1 MIDCYFKGGIFLLK
15 FENISKRYNRQDIIS
30 DMSFEVEKGKL
41 VVLIGPSGCGKT
53 TLLKMVNRLTKPTS
67 GKIYLNGE
75 DIFTKDEIE
84 LRRNIGYVIQQT
96 GLFPHMTI
104 RENLEIIPRLQ
115 KKAPADITAKSLE
128 LMDMVGL
135 DQEQYLDRYPTQLSG
150 GQQQRIGVA
159 RAFACDPELILM
171 DEPFSA
177 LDPITR
183 SQLQDELVD
192 LQAKVR
198 KTIVFVTHDMD
209 EAVKIADKIC
219 FINNGRIIQYDTPEE
234 LMKNPANELAAEFIG
249 KHRIWSSPEF
259 IRAKDIMIPDP
270 ICAPAN
276 MTALRCVERM
286 RNYKIDRLFITDK
299 QKHLVGII
307 TAKGIQS
314 QTEKNMPVATIMEE
328 NFETISPE
336 DNIIDIL
343 QTTNENHLSAIP
355 VVSEDN
361 VLQGLITTSSL
372 VTTLSQQY
380 LDTSEEI

>member
-1 MIDCYFKGGIFLLK
+1 LLK

-135 DQEQYLDRYPTQLSG
+135 DPEQYLDRYPTQLSG

-343 QTTNENHLSAIP
+343 QTTNETHLSAIP
-355 VVSEDN
+355 VVSEGN

>member
-1 MIDCYFKGGIFLLK
+1 LLK

-135 DQEQYLDRYPTQLSG
+135 DPEQYLDRYPTQLSG

>member
-1 MIDCYFKGGIFLLK
+1 MLK

-135 DQEQYLDRYPTQLSG
+135 DPEQYLDRYPTQLSG

>member
-1 MIDCYFKGGIFLLK
+1 MLK

-135 DQEQYLDRYPTQLSG
+135 DPEQYLDRYPTQLSG

-355 VVSEDN
+355 VVSEGN

>member
-1 MIDCYFKGGIFLLK
+1 LLK

-135 DQEQYLDRYPTQLSG
+135 DPEQYLDRYPTQLSG

-336 DNIIDIL
+336 DSIIDIL
-343 QTTNENHLSAIP
+343 QTTNETHLSAIP
-355 VVSEDN
+355 VVSEGN

>member
-1 MIDCYFKGGIFLLK
+1 MLK
-15 FENISKRYNRQDIIS
+15 FQNISKRYNRQDIIS

-53 TLLKMVNRLTKPTS
+53 TLLKMINRLTKPTS
-67 GKIYLNGE
+67 GEIYINGE

-96 GLFPHMTI
+96 GLFPHMTV

-115 KKAPADITAKSLE
+115 KNTPEDIACKSVE
-128 LMDMVGL
+128 LMNMVGL
-135 DQEQYLDRYPTQLSG
+135 DPEQYLDRYPTQLSG
-150 GQQQRIGVA
+150 GQQQRVGVA
-159 RAFACDPELILM
+159 RAFACDPDLILM

-183 SQLQDELVD
+183 SQLQEELVD
-192 LQAKVR
+192 LQAKVC

-219 FINNGRIIQYDTPEE
+219 FIHKGQIVQYDTPEE
-234 LMKNPANELAAEFIG
+234 IMKNPANELAAEFVG

-259 IRAKDIMIPDP
+259 IRTKDIMIHDP
-270 ICAPAN
+270 VCASVN
-276 MTALRCVERM
+276 TTAFRCIEKM
-286 RNYKIDRLFITDK
+286 RNHKIDRLFITDK
-299 QKHLVGII
+299 QMHLLGII
-307 TAKGIQS
+307 TAKKIQS
-314 QTEKNMPVATIMEE
+314 QAEKNIPASNIMNTE
-328 NFETISPE
+328 FETISPE

-343 QTTNENHLSAIP
+343 QIVNGSHLSAIP
-355 VVSEDN
+355 VVDESN
-361 VLQGLITTSSL
+361 VLQGLITKSSL

-380 LDTSEEI
+380 IDTPEEI

>member
-1 MIDCYFKGGIFLLK
+1 MLK

-135 DQEQYLDRYPTQLSG
+135 DPEQYLDRYPTQLSG

-343 QTTNENHLSAIP
+343 QTTNETHLSAIP
-355 VVSEDN
+355 VVSEGN

>member
-1 MIDCYFKGGIFLLK
+1 MLK
-15 FENISKRYNRQDIIS
+15 FENIIKRYNRQDIIS
-30 DMSFEVEKGKL
+30 DMSFEVKRGKL

-53 TLLKMVNRLTKPTS
+53 TLLKMVNRLTRPTS

-115 KKAPADITAKSLE
+115 KKDPADITGKSLE

-135 DQEQYLDRYPTQLSG
+135 DPEQYLDRYPTQLSG

-159 RAFACDPELILM
+159 RAFACDPDLILM

-219 FINNGRIIQYDTPEE
+219 FINNGQIIQYDTPEE

-259 IRAKDIMIPDP
+259 IRAKDIMIHDP
-270 ICAPAN
+270 VCAPDN
-276 MTALRCVERM
+276 TTALQCVERM
-286 RNYKIDRLFITDK
+286 RNQKVDQLFIIDK
-299 QKHLVGII
+299 QMHLLGIV
-307 TAKGIQS
+307 TAEEIQLRP
-314 QTEKNMPVATIMEE
+314 EKNIPASSIIKEE
-328 NFETISPE
+328 FETISPE

-343 QTTNENHLSAIP
+343 QTANKSHLSAIP
-355 VVSEDN
+355 VINESN
-361 VLQGLITTSSL
+361 VLQGLITKSSL

-380 LDTSEEI
+380 IDTSEEIVCQN

>member
-135 DQEQYLDRYPTQLSG
+135 DPEQYLDRYPTQLSG

-355 VVSEDN
+355 VVSEGN

>member
-1 MIDCYFKGGIFLLK
+1 MLK

-135 DQEQYLDRYPTQLSG
+135 DPEQYLDRYPTQLSG

-336 DNIIDIL
+336 DSIIDIL
-343 QTTNENHLSAIP
+343 QTTNETHLSAIP
-355 VVSEDN
+355 VVSEGN